1 MQPSVHRHVS
11 GSVSGLAL
19 NTLVPACRHDLADE
33 QSNFAHRRHGTLE
46 GLGPAHHLVA
56 LALHRGNYAAT
67 MEVQPDWR
75 ARLVRERDDTGT
87 IFVEHDMPLGDMM
100 SYVAEPLLGRL
111 APAGNLV
118 INCQSTRESVF
129 GSSNAGRI
137 LSEAS
142 RSGLGFTVG
151 QRGLVGGIQALE
163 AALVLGRNSRFS
175 GTALLC
181 AGDRWID
188 IYPRI
193 LGKWATL
200 SDGAAAAA
208 FTIRPDAPENLWILN
223 DRVSSYSIDALAD
236 ASHESSVARI
246 HGELVERLSTLIDAS
261 SMGRGG
267 LLAIASPSVCGTL
280 GGDVERSLASRY
292 PLIGAGS
299 PPERTHFGSANAL
312 INLQRAVGGH
322 EGTANAYA
330 PDAYLTWDC
339 DPSGLFGAVIVARSA
354 FDTAH

>member
-1 MQPSVHRHVS
+1 MHPPVHRHVS
-11 GSVSGLAL
+11 GSISDLAL
-19 NTLVPACRHDLADE
+19 NTLVPACRLDLADE
-33 QSNFAHRRHGTLE
+33 QANLAHKRHGTLE

-56 LALHRGNYAAT
+56 LALHRGNYVAT
-67 MEVQPDWR
+67 MDVQRDWR
-75 ARLVRERDDTGT
+75 ARLARERNDAAP
-87 IFVEHDMPLGDMM
+87 IFVEHEMPLGDMI
-100 SYVAEPLLGRL
+100 SCVAEPLLGRL

-118 INCQSTRESVF
+118 VNCQSTRESVF

-163 AALVLGRNSRFS
+163 AALVLGRNGRFS

-208 FTIRPDAPENLWILN
+208 FKIRPDASENVWILN
-223 DRVSSYSIDALAD
+223 DRVSSYSLGALAD
-236 ASHESSVARI
+236 TSHESSAARI
-246 HGELVERLSTLIDAS
+246 HDELIERLSALIEAS
-261 SMGRGG
+261 PMSRRS
-267 LLAIASPSVCGTL
+267 LAIVSPSICGTL
-280 GGDVERSLASRY
+280 GEDVERSLASRY
-292 PLIGAGS
+292 PLLGAGGS
-299 PPERTHFGSANAL
+299 PERTHFGSANAL
-312 INLQRAVGGH
+312 INLQHAIGRH
-322 EGTANAYA
+322 EGAAGVHA
-330 PDAYLTWDC
+330 PDGYLTWDC
-339 DPSGLFGAVIVARSA
+339 DPSGLFGAVIVTRSA